1 MLRLFFAAIASI
13 ALLANAQAS
22 GKILLGPHIGDA
34 TIISITGVNSDRAI
48 VRFRREPDDEAET
61 CERELSE
68 VASTTEIAACVKRAL
83 QAGRAPISTRR
94 AFCSRSTLYTEFGN
108 YSMVNSEKE
117 KESIIDG
124 KPYRPIRTDWMDHRT
139 GKIVGNCS
147 ACNSPQLID
156 TFKILCPVFYS
167 QLFEGLEPY

>member
-1 MLRLFFAAIASI
+1 MLRLLFAAIASI
-13 ALLANAQAS
+13 ALVSARAS
-22 GKILLGPHIGDA
+22 EKILLGPHIGDA
-34 TIISITGVNSDRAI
+34 TIISITGVNSDRAV

-61 CERELSE
+61 CAREHSE
-68 VASTTEIAACVKRAL
+68 AAPTEIAFCVKKAL
-83 QAGRAPISTRR
+83 QAGRASVYTRR

-117 KESIIDG
+117 EESIIDG

-147 ACNSPQLID
+147 ACNTPQLID

-167 QLFEGLEPY
+167 QQFEGLEPY